1 MVGKSPNESY
11 LKLIELLMAKNYKI
25 FKTSKF
31 LSFDARNELGM
42 SILVGKVYL
51 DSQNEQF
58 WQILYH
64 VENGQLKSEFGRK
77 RWKFQNYIKY
87 VIIIHILQF

>member
-1 MVGKSPNESY
+1 
-11 LKLIELLMAKNYKI
+11 MAKNYKN

-31 LSFDARNELGM
+31 LIFDNRKELSM
-42 SILVGKVYL
+42 FILVEKVYL
-51 DSQNEQF
+51 DSQNGQF

-77 RWKFQNYIKY
+77 RWKFQNYIKH

>member
-1 MVGKSPNESY
+1 
-11 LKLIELLMAKNYKI
+11 MAEIYEN

-31 LSFDARNELGM
+31 LIFDNRNELSV
-42 SILVGKVYL
+42 SILVGKGFL
-51 DSQNEQF
+51 DSQNGQF